1 MYQAP
6 FVVPHVGL
14 LVVVFS
20 VLVMVFNIGVPN
32 HMKGF
37 LFYAQVRVY
46 YEPHCYGCLTSVS
59 VV

>member
-1 MYQAP
+1 
-6 FVVPHVGL
+6 
-14 LVVVFS
+14 